1 MNEEKRIEN
10 KKSDKKALMI
20 FIPVLILSG
29 VIGFLVGGLGN
40 YMEEN
45 LADVIAKGIV
55 NLLSTITP
63 YANLVMNAFSITIC
77 TIILLHVKKRIVAW
91 DGEDE
96 EVYEKI
102 DGKLSTVL
110 VICNIVFILS
120 YFFFGA
126 GFEYVLGVKEYDAI
140 AMLCYFIGFIIAL
153 GANMIIQARV
163 VNLYKEMNPEK
174 QGSVYAF
181 DFSKKWEQSSDEA
194 ERIKIYKAAFKS
206 YNFCSTFYI
215 FLWLCCLLG
224 NQIWHYGIMPA
235 TIVIIVWLV
244 QFISYQ
250 SYAAYYS
257 KHPNKV

>member
-1 MNEEKRIEN
+1 MNTI
-10 KKSDKKALMI
+10 AIIICAI
-20 FIPVLILSG
+20 F
-29 VIGFLVGGLGN
+29 
-40 YMEEN
+40 
-45 LADVIAKGIV
+45 LAGIKKGI
-55 NLLSTITP
+55 
-63 YANLVMNAFSITIC
+63 
-77 TIILLHVKKRIVAW
+77 KAW
-91 DGEDE
+91 DGENEGD
-96 EVYEKI
+96 YEKI
-102 DGKLSTVL
+102 DKKLSVVSVL
-110 VICNIVFILS
+110 INIVFILS

-140 AMLCYFIGFIIAL
+140 AMLCYFIGFVIAL

-257 KHPNKV
+257 KNSKSEKVEIDYVEKKHVKKPNGGKPGFVVYYTNYSLMIDSDISEIRLVE